1 MLPIGENE
9 KVISLLEKYG
19 QDILN
24 SDTFKLERN
33 FIQHGTISCYEHSMA
48 VAYISIVIALKYNV
62 KNINLKSLV
71 RGALLHDYFLY
82 DWHEKNAGHGL
93 HGYFHAAISLRNA
106 RRDFQINKIEE
117 NIIFRHMFPLNIT
130 RIPNCKEAAI
140 VCLADKFC
148 ALCETL
154 TISSYST
161 SLFIA

>member
-19 QDILN
+19 HDILN

-48 VAYISIVIALKYNV
+48 VAYISIVIALKHNIKNV
-62 KNINLKSLV
+62 DLSSLV

-106 RRDFQINKIEE
+106 RRDFHINKIEE

-148 ALCETL
+148 ALCETFS
-154 TISSYST
+154 ISNYST
-161 SLFIA
+161 SLFLA